1 MFNSYNPYYFA
12 APKAFSFTSL
22 LNGASKTLNVLNQA
36 LPVYKEI
43 KPIVS
48 NVRTLF
54 NAYKSINTPSNLNTN
69 TNTNTNTKSNNS
81 PNFFI

>member
-1 MFNSYNPYYFA
+1 MFNSYNPYYIM
-12 APKAFSFTSL
+12 PRTFSFTNI

-48 NVRTLF
+48 NAKTLF
-54 NAYKSINTPSNLNTN
+54 NAYRSINNTPSNNTVKTN
-69 TNTNTNTKSNNS
+69 TSNNS
-81 PNFFI
+81 PSFFI

>member
-1 MFNSYNPYYFA
+1 MFNSYNPYYL
-12 APKAFSFTSL
+12 APKTFSFSSL

-48 NVRTLF
+48 NARTLF
-54 NAYKSINTPSNLNTN
+54 KAYKSINTPNNTN
-69 TNTNTNTKSNNS
+69 IKTNNTKSNNS

>member
-1 MFNSYNPYYFA
+1 MFNSYNPYYIM
-12 APKAFSFTSL
+12 PRTFSFTNI

-48 NVRTLF
+48 NAKTLF
-54 NAYKSINTPSNLNTN
+54 NAYRSINNTSNTN
-69 TNTNTNTKSNNS
+69 VVKSNNTNNS

>member
-1 MFNSYNPYYFA
+1 MFNSYNPYYYL
-12 APKAFSFTSL
+12 APKTFSFTSL

-48 NVRTLF
+48 NARTLF
-54 NAYKSINTPSNLNTN
+54 NAYKSINTPSNTN
-69 TNTNTNTKSNNS
+69 IKTNNTKSNNS
-81 PNFFI
+81 PSFFI